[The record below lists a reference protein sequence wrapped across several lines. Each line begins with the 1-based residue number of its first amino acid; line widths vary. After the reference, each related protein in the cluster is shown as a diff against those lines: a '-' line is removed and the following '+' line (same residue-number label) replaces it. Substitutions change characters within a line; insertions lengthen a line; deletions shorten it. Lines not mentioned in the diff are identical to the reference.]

1 MLGCFSHI
9 PLFVTPGMAAHQAAL
24 STEFSRQEYRRGL
37 PRPPL
42 RDLPNL
48 LKPAPLMS
56 PSLVGGF
63 FTTSA
68 IWEVF
73 QIPQQAPAKPSLP
86 IKKLEDPQNIPTLD
100 HRLWSKFSL
109 QFRSVQLMNGWLSP
123 PSHRRQCD
131 SCGETPASDTTHGPA
146 GTPGHDLPGSTR
158 PPFTPPTRT
167 TTLIHHLNRTEE
179 EEEERGAAK
188 RLPGQQV

>member
-1 MLGCFSHI
+1 
-9 PLFVTPGMAAHQAAL
+9 
-24 STEFSRQEYRRGL
+24 
-37 PRPPL
+37 
-42 RDLPNL
+42 
-48 LKPAPLMS
+48 MS
-56 PSLVGGF
+56 PSLAGGF

-73 QIPQQAPAKPSLP
+73 QIPQQALAKPSLP
-86 IKKLEDPQNIPTLD
+86 IKKLQDPQNIPALD
-100 HRLWSKFSL
+100 PRLYSKFSL
-109 QFRSVQLMNGWLSP
+109 QFRSVQLTNGWLSP
-123 PSHRRQCD
+123 PSHRD

-167 TTLIHHLNRTEE
+167 TMLIHHLNRTKEE
-179 EEEERGAAK
+179 EEEDWGAAK